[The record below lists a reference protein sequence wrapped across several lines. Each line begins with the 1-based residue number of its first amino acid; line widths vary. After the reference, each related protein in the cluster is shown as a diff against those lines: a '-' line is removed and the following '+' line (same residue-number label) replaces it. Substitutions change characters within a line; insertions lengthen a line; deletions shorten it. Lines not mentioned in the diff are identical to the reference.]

1 MREHSLSH
9 GRRQSMREEEKQR
22 QATDLRKGVS
32 GRRWTKS
39 TGSTSGSLS
48 SRVILLPGTGRVTE
62 AMSQIRR
69 HAECALQL
77 KRLSA
82 RRTSVLTEDSE
93 SHAGVHAPPVGGVRR
108 RRRHH
113 HRGGGQLA
121 QYSVSSAPIPQF
133 RSYVHVRNKFQEQK
147 TMSAKKNRA
156 IQQ

>member
-1 MREHSLSH
+1 
-9 GRRQSMREEEKQR
+9 MREEEKQR
-22 QATDLRKGVS
+22 QASDLRKGVS

-82 RRTSVLTEDSE
+82 RRTSVLTEVSE
-93 SHAGVHAPPVGGVRR
+93 SYAGVHAPPVGGVRR

-113 HRGGGQLA
+113 HRGWGANTPSPQ
-121 QYSVSSAPIPQF
+121 SAHTIRHVPIPELGPREQ
-133 RSYVHVRNKFQEQK
+133 RLQLQEQK
-147 TMSAKKNRA
+147 KCLQKKQGE